1 MRDHSDLIK
10 ILPEKVDSWEGSSSW
25 NTASERPSGDCS
37 NANMTIQWNL
47 SKGASKFKV
56 QFKWDGLSG
65 DPKHLLISFDR
76 SFRVTDKVEIWR
88 DILRGWLNANLTMPA
103 PGSSS
108 VSGRLRVRFE
118 EFDPTTN
125 ESKMGNLLRNKHF
138 VDLKTALFQGKGS
151 RWPLLAGNR
160 Q

>member
-1 MRDHSDLIK
+1 
-10 ILPEKVDSWEGSSSW
+10 
-25 NTASERPSGDCS
+25 
-37 NANMTIQWNL
+37 
-47 SKGASKFKV
+47 
-56 QFKWDGLSG
+56 
-65 DPKHLLISFDR
+65 
-76 SFRVTDKVEIWR
+76 
-88 DILRGWLNANLTMPA
+88 MPA

-151 RWPLLAGNR
+151 RWPLLA
-160 Q
+160 